1 MERIVEICCG
11 SYEDALNAY
20 QGGAKRVELNSAL
33 HLGGLTPSL
42 GSLILTK
49 QNTDLEVIC
58 MVRPRGAGFCY
69 SESEFEVMKY
79 DAKLLMENDS
89 DGLAFGFLDKQGNID
104 KDKTKQMIDV
114 IKQYHGTAVF
124 HRAFDCVS
132 NPYESIETLID
143 LGVNRVLTSGLE
155 NKAMDGINLI
165 KDLQVK
171 YGSQIEIL
179 AGSGINAT
187 NARTIMDETEIY
199 QVHSSC
205 KDWINDPTTSMNYV
219 SYTYASS
226 PHENDYDVVSQ
237 QLVEELI
244 NSI

>member
-1 MERIVEICCG
+1 MERMVEICCG

-20 QGGAKRVELNSAL
+20 HGGAKRIELNSAL

-79 DAKLLMENDS
+79 DAKLLMENGS

-104 KDKTKQMIDV
+104 KDKTKQMIDI

-143 LGVNRVLTSGLE
+143 LGVNRVITSGLE

-165 KDLQVK
+165 KDLQAK
-171 YGSQIEIL
+171 YGKQIEIL
-179 AGSGINAT
+179 VGSGINSS
-187 NARTIMDETEIY
+187 NAKKSWMKQKFTKYIVLVKTG
-199 QVHSSC
+199 
-205 KDWINDPTTSMNYV
+205 SMI
-219 SYTYASS
+219 
-226 PHENDYDVVSQ
+226 Q
-237 QLVEELI
+237 QLQ
-244 NSI
+244 